1 MPQSTTTTFES
12 HYALAHQVF
21 WTALADRYRAKQT
34 IKSVFI
40 ADVIMDWLFDVNINL
55 DSIDEVTVLMTWG
68 TPTNYDRTLLDSLLN
83 PKDYLRGIKDL
94 YRQHKAEIKAE
105 LGNRPLD
112 EIDDFS
118 NDYYLAYGFTPR
130 VKHHRK

>member
-1 MPQSTTTTFES
+1 MLQPTTTTFEY

-21 WTALADRYRAKQT
+21 WSALADHYRAKQT
-34 IKSVFI
+34 VKSVFI
-40 ADVIMDWLFDVNINL
+40 ADIIMDWLFDININL
-55 DSIDEVTVLMTWG
+55 DCLDEATVLMTWG
-68 TPTNYDRTLLDSLLN
+68 TPADYDQALLDSLLN

-105 LGNRPLD
+105 LGDRPLD

-130 VKHHRK
+130 AKHHRK